1 MDQTIYQHM
10 PKANKHLRTHGSIGR
25 FAPTKKL
32 ARLVYR
38 FNLYFQA
45 YVYCESRTVYY
56 VVSIRKHDTLPF
68 TCSYIVVKSVFIY
81 ICVLR
86 SLLFRFTIIAK

>member
-10 PKANKHLRTHGSIGR
+10 PKANKHLRTRGSIGR

-56 VVSIRKHDTLPF
+56 VVSIRKHDTLPLCHLHVLTLLSNLF
-68 TCSYIVVKSVFIY
+68 LFISVF
-81 ICVLR
+81 
-86 SLLFRFTIIAK
+86 